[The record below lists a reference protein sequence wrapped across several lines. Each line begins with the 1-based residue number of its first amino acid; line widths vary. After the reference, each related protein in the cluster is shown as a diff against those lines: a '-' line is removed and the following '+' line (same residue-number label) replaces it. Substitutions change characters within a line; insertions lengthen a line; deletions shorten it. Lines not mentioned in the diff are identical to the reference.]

1 MFFWRKKV
9 AFRPFGL
16 GREIY
21 YFKMMSS
28 NLIMVFS
35 PLFWK

>member
-9 AFRPFGL
+9 AFHPFGF
-16 GREIY
+16 GKEIY
-21 YFKMMSS
+21 YFKMMSL